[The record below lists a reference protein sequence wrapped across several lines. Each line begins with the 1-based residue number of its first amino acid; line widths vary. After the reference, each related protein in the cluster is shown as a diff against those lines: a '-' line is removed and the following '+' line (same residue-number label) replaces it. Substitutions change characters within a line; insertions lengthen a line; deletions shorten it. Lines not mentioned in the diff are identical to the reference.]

1 MKRCLT
7 SAACLLIILCHVVVG
22 QEPKKVQEPEYLG
35 TFFLVDSD
43 TGNLIPLERLPG
55 ESKIKVKAM
64 GFGGGEG
71 SIEFKGEKSSVRF
84 KEGQKLEFVVLVS
97 SQQID
102 PHTVIQFFS
111 LESKKG
117 KRRLLMAKA
126 GFIGTS
132 GKSVT
137 SERAVAFNVAKYG
150 TSSFRIIPAQPLPPG
165 EYTLSGPGTNDGF
178 CFGIDAANGK
188 P

>member
-1 MKRCLT
+1 MKRSLM
-7 SAACLLIILCHVVVG
+7 SAVCLLVILCHAVLG

-35 TFFLVDSD
+35 NFFLVDSD
-43 TGNLIPLERLPG
+43 TGKLIPLERITG
-55 ESKIKVKAM
+55 ETKIKVKAM

-71 SIEFKGEKSSVRF
+71 SFEFKGEKSPVRF

-97 SQQID
+97 SQQVD
-102 PHTVIQFFS
+102 PQSVIQLFS

-117 KRRLLMAKA
+117 KRRLLISKA

-132 GKSVT
+132 GKTVT
-137 SERAVAFNVAKYG
+137 SERAVPFNVAKYG
-150 TSSFRIIPAQPLPPG
+150 TSSFKVTPAQHLPPG